1 MRLFLDTNVILDIFM
16 RREPF
21 YAASAQV
28 VYLCES
34 GKHIGGITTL
44 TACNVV
50 YALRK
55 RVGLVKTIGAIKQ
68 LLTIVKPIS
77 TSVPSLLQSLE
88 TPLPDFEDA
97 IQLNCAREWNADVI
111 VTRDKTGFVDSTI
124 TVQSPSDFLLT

>member
-34 GKHIGGITTL
+34 GKHIGSITTL

-55 RVGLVKTIGAIKQ
+55 RIGLVKTIGAIKQ
-68 LLTIVKPIS
+68 ACQKGFLRPG
-77 TSVPSLLQSLE
+77 
-88 TPLPDFEDA
+88 
-97 IQLNCAREWNADVI
+97 
-111 VTRDKTGFVDSTI
+111 DKFFPAVSGSCPKCEF
-124 TVQSPSDFLLT
+124 

>member
-34 GKHIGGITTL
+34 GKHIGSITTL

-55 RVGLVKTIGAIKQ
+55 RIG
-68 LLTIVKPIS
+68 
-77 TSVPSLLQSLE
+77 
-88 TPLPDFEDA
+88 
-97 IQLNCAREWNADVI
+97 
-111 VTRDKTGFVDSTI
+111 
-124 TVQSPSDFLLT
+124 